1 MKVEVLM
8 VEVVVIVVVSS
19 NGCESCSV
27 RSGSLS
33 GSWVVVVV
41 MMVVIRWNPALPTP
55 RTLSFLT

>member
-55 RTLSFLT
+55 WTVSFLT

>member
-1 MKVEVLM
+1 M

-19 NGCESCSV
+19 NGCKSCSV
-27 RSGSLS
+27 GSGSLS